1 MDILNHAASIR
12 RLREQAKAKA
22 KELIP
27 ALFLDMFGDPATNP
41 KGWEMSPLVDV
52 VAAFEGGKIYNQAL
66 PLRMDIVSLR

>member
-41 KGWEMSPLVDV
+41 KGLEWSNSEVADSARGSQNGRYKPTSDV
-52 VAAFEGGKIYNQAL
+52 WHRRA
-66 PLRMDIVSLR
+66 